1 MPKSKTNLVVDYDEE
16 KIAWREQIQSSLP
29 RLKLLFILVH
39 QITPKFLPLIS
50 LNAVIRSAQI
60 AIAVF
65 IPKLFID
72 ALTKQ
77 ISWEESLMLIA
88 FAALA
93 EGLLRL
99 GQQGL
104 TRYLDVE
111 QVRFYHGM
119 NQALAEKIT
128 RLPYSNLEDPAILT
142 LKEEASFTMTNQD
155 VATSF
160 VIQVREIVQQV
171 LTLLTLFS
179 ILSQLSLLL
188 VLFIMV
194 IVVVIA
200 LLQNSIK
207 RYETKFFLNIVGVN
221 RKFGYYINSI
231 YGAEYQQQIR
241 LYKLDPMLAERVD
254 DMNLELCDY
263 MSIYFTKVG
272 RVAALQS
279 ILTDL
284 QAAVAYGYAAVRV
297 LSNIAGPRIGIG
309 SFSLYA
315 AASIQFTAALRAI
328 LTALR
333 DIKQIMDYL
342 QPFERFMNLPE
353 QASAFTVISSE
364 DTKPADDGNDSS
376 SSRFTGI
383 EFEDVS
389 FTYPGTDQAVL
400 KHVSFSIK
408 RGEKIS
414 VVGLNGAGKTT
425 LVKLLCRFFKP
436 DSGRILV
443 NGRDIQA
450 WPEKA
455 YLKEIAAVFQDFR
468 LLPFSV
474 QSNIS
479 SKSDEA
485 IDEQDRLRLLEIT
498 RESNVQSIIDKLD
511 KGLETMLNKSINRE
525 GTELSG
531 GQAQKLAIARA
542 LFKGASL
549 VILDEPTSAL
559 DPLAEAEI
567 YEHFDALVHGQTAIY
582 ISHRMSSSRFCDK
595 VLVLDG
601 GMVSGF
607 AHHDELIKN
616 GDSLYSQLFQEQK
629 QYYMLS

>member
-29 RLKLLFILVH
+29 RLKLLFKLVH

-353 QASAFTVISSE
+353 QASALTVISSE

-629 QYYMLS
+629 QYYTLS